1 MFKIQVCKRLIMIFS
16 IFVFVMS
23 FIMIAPSEAAETL
36 KIRMAGQSPL
46 EHQAT
51 IHQMKFAKEIE
62 EATDGRIQIKVYP
75 ANQLGDYIQVYEEV
89 IKGSIEM
96 ALISVPSQF
105 DQRLEITY
113 FPYMVENYDQ
123 VKKIYASGGFLFDIL
138 DGLHDKIGVK
148 LLGFSIEGF
157 GGFGTTKPIESPA
170 DPTVRKK
177 VLIRVPSMD
186 VFRLATEAMGFPTVS
201 IPYAEV
207 YTALQTGVAE
217 GWTGGPPVLTWFNYR
232 DVIKYFYQY
241 NCFVESESWLIN
253 KDLWNK
259 LSPADQELFI
269 ATAQKMQLSS
279 ISISEREDIEY
290 LEKLSDYGME
300 ITTFSDEELAKI
312 ADRVR
317 EVAWPKLEKRVG
329 SELME
334 KIKVEFNK

>member
-1 MFKIQVCKRLIMIFS
+1 MIFS
-16 IFVFVMS
+16 IFVFAIS
-23 FIMIAPSEAAETL
+23 FVMIAPSEAAETL
-36 KIRMAGQSPL
+36 KIRMAGQ
-46 EHQAT
+46 
-51 IHQMKFAKEIE
+51 KFAKEIE

-105 DQRLEITY
+105 DQKLEITY

-123 VKKIYASGGFLFDIL
+123 IKKIYAPGGFLFDIL
-138 DGLHDKIGVK
+138 D
-148 LLGFSIEGF
+148 
-157 GGFGTTKPIESPA
+157 
-170 DPTVRKK
+170 TVRKK
-177 VLIRVPSMD
+177 VLIRVPNMD

-217 GWTGGPPVLTWFNYR
+217 GWTGGPPVLTWLNYR

-241 NCFVESESWLIN
+241 NCYVESESWLIN

-259 LSPADQELFI
+259 LSPADQELFLNI
-269 ATAQKMQLSS
+269 AQKMQLDSTS
-279 ISISEREDIEY
+279 IAQKEDVEY
-290 LEKLSDYGME
+290 LKKLSDYGME
-300 ITTFSDEELAKI
+300 VTTFSNEELAKI
-312 ADRVR
+312 ADQVR
-317 EVAWPKLEKRVG
+317 EIAWPKLESRVG
-329 SELME
+329 LELME